1 MRIRNNNYFVFL
13 LALVLGVLVLVAFY
27 GRTYVGEYMAVGL
40 WSQAHPRDVSLG
52 RVVTVAR

>member
-1 MRIRNNNYFVFL
+1 MRIRNNNHFVFL
-13 LALVLGVLVLVAFY
+13 LALVLGVLVAFY
-27 GRTYVGEYMAVGL
+27 SRTYVGEYMAADL